1 MIDLYKILEIDS
13 SKSTTEIRE
22 YLDRNKITWEN
33 NAHNRGDE
41 DSVQKVKFLNE
52 AYNIFSSQTSRDKY
66 DKELQDFL
74 NPPIQSDP
82 REVKCQEYTRKA
94 EDYIKSKEFDLAEKA
109 INQALSYR
117 EDDNI
122 KLLKMAAH
130 IYDCLNNTGQAL
142 NYINEAIVI
151 DSQDQQNYKLKLVIL
166 LHDFDIAKQTK
177 FIDKDN
183 LNKKTEAIRQYI
195 LEGFIRGM
203 NPQSDKE
210 YLDTCNFILKS
221 VKKTNHGSFLRKSIN
236 RHYRD
241 AYRKKSLSVREEEYY
256 RVAVSQ
262 FYGSNTGND
271 LATLQYCK
279 DILKQS
285 PTSQIA
291 KEYIERYER
300 RAEEQRLLQEK
311 AEEEERIRRL
321 KAEEELRHL
330 TEYRNQLIKQRDQ
343 LEKKKS
349 EIQSNIQGLEQS
361 RSQLR
366 DSIGEAY
373 EEQRKLSEEIGGN
386 GISFYLFFG
395 VLLCILGILIIG
407 FMVGSFSLQVSLGQ
421 VIFMSITLSG
431 IYTFRNILKVLKIPE
446 LTKQIDSLS
455 QQSDAKYK
463 KILLLRDDLTNNE
476 QSYRQLQQSINNLS
490 EQINS
495 SIMRGN
501 LPIQQTL
508 SWKSNTSK
516 LSGAKNKIKVSS
528 AKQ

>member
-1 MIDLYKILEIDS
+1 MIDLYKILEIDP
-13 SKSTTEIRE
+13 SKPITEIRE

-33 NAHNRGDE
+33 NAHNRGDA

-221 VKKTNHGSFLRKSIN
+221 VKKTNHGSFFRKSIN

-279 DILKQS
+279 SILKQS
-285 PTSQIA
+285 PNSQIA
-291 KEYIERYER
+291 REYIERYER
-300 RAEEQRLLQEK
+300 RAEEQRLLQKKEEK
-311 AEEEERIRRL
+311 
-321 KAEEELRHL
+321 ELLHL
-330 TEYRNQLIKQRDQ
+330 MDNRNQLIKKRDQ
-343 LEKKKS
+343 LEKKIS

-361 RSQLR
+361 RSQL
-366 DSIGEAY
+366 DSSITEAY
-373 EEQRKLSEEIGGN
+373 GERSKLVEEIN
-386 GISFYLFFG
+386 GFGIFSYLFIGVVLFIFG
-395 VLLCILGILIIG
+395 VIIIG
-407 FMVGSFSLQVSLGQ
+407 FMVGMFSLQVSVGQ
-421 VIFMSITLSG
+421 VMFMSITLSG
-431 IYTFRNILKVLKIPE
+431 IYTFRNILKILKIPE

-455 QQSDAKYK
+455 QRLDAKNK
-463 KILLLRDDLTNNE
+463 KLLILRDDLINNE
-476 QSYRQLQQSINNLS
+476 QSYRQLQQAINNLS

>member
-33 NAHNRGDE
+33 NAHNRGDA
-41 DSVQKVKFLNE
+41 DSIQKVKFLNK

-130 IYDCLNNTGQAL
+130 IYDSLNNTGQAF

-151 DSQDQQNYKLKLVIL
+151 DPQDQQNYKLKLVIL

-183 LNKKTEAIRQYI
+183 LNKKIEATRQYI

-203 NPQSDKE
+203 NPKSDKE

-221 VKKTNHGSFLRKSIN
+221 VKKTNHGSFFRKSIN

-241 AYRKKSLSVREEEYY
+241 IYRKKSLSVREEEYY

-330 TEYRNQLIKQRDQ
+330 TEYRNQLIKQRNQ
-343 LEKKKS
+343 LEKIISVIRS
-349 EIQSNIQGLEQS
+349 EIQTLEENI
-361 RSQLR
+361 SQL
-366 DSIGEAY
+366 D
-373 EEQRKLSEEIGGN
+373 EIM
-386 GISFYLFFG
+386 SSK
-395 VLLCILGILIIG
+395 II
-407 FMVGSFSLQVSLGQ
+407 
-421 VIFMSITLSG
+421 
-431 IYTFRNILKVLKIPE
+431 E
-446 LTKQIDSLS
+446 LTKINYTPHGMDFLLFPIVYYVISIIVLFVVAIILALFSIEMSLGLVNSVAITITIILYIIMILERLKESELKKQRDSLYKQIEEKKQTILSLRADLRTKEQSYAQLKQDIDNVSEQIDSTIKR
-455 QQSDAKYK
+455 A
-463 KILLLRDDLTNNE
+463 
-476 QSYRQLQQSINNLS
+476 
-490 EQINS
+490 
-495 SIMRGN
+495 N
-501 LPIQQTL
+501 LPIQQKL
-508 SWKSNTSK
+508 SWKSNTSNLSNARNTVKVK
-516 LSGAKNKIKVSS
+516 L
-528 AKQ
+528 

>member
-33 NAHNRGDE
+33 NAHNRGDA
-41 DSVQKVKFLNE
+41 DSIQKVKFLNK

-130 IYDCLNNTGQAL
+130 IYDCLNNTGQAF

-151 DSQDQQNYKLKLVIL
+151 DPQDQQNYKLKLVIL
-166 LHDFDIAKQTK
+166 LHDFDIAKQAK

-183 LNKKTEAIRQYI
+183 LNKKIEATRQYI

-203 NPQSDKE
+203 NPKSDKE

-221 VKKTNHGSFLRKSIN
+221 VKKTNHGSFFRESIN

-241 AYRKKSLSVREEEYY
+241 VYRKKSLSVREEEYY

-262 FYGSNTGND
+262 FYGSNTDNN
-271 LATLQYCK
+271 LATFQYCK

-321 KAEEELRHL
+321 KTEEELR
-330 TEYRNQLIKQRDQ
+330 QLIKKQNSLKKKITEIHSNIDELAKRKGQ
-343 LEKKKS
+343 LEQNRNKVVDEMCELEKQTHGNDIFYLL
-349 EIQSNIQGLEQS
+349 EIAGFIWIISFLPCFIMMLILNADHGVAFFMTLTIPGIYILIKFSKVFKIFGLRKQLNSLNQQIGEKEKAILPLRADLRTKEQS
-361 RSQLR
+361 RAQL
-366 DSIGEAY
+366 
-373 EEQRKLSEEIGGN
+373 
-386 GISFYLFFG
+386 
-395 VLLCILGILIIG
+395 
-407 FMVGSFSLQVSLGQ
+407 
-421 VIFMSITLSG
+421 
-431 IYTFRNILKVLKIPE
+431 
-446 LTKQIDSLS
+446 KQDID
-455 QQSDAKYK
+455 
-463 KILLLRDDLTNNE
+463 NV
-476 QSYRQLQQSINNLS
+476 S
-490 EQINS
+490 EQINNS
-495 SIMRGN
+495 EGMRYLLDFQN
-501 LPIQQTL
+501 YQ
-508 SWKSNTSK
+508 
-516 LSGAKNKIKVSS
+516 V
-528 AKQ
+528 